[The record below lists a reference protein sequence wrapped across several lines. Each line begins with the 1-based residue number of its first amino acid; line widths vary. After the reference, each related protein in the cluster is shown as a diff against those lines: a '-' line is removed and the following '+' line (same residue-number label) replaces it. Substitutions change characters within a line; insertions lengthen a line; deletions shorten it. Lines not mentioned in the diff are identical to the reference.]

1 MDRVNTYGLNSPVA
15 SAELNDIQDTAL
27 GIAQMAGTWVTR
39 PALYATGTTISDV
52 FVGPTAG
59 LVIGTTTVLPAQV
72 ETALSGTL
80 AANTWY
86 YVYGYNSSGAIAYEV
101 STTAPDAHLRHKTSD
116 TSRAYVGCIRTRFA
130 SAAVIPFRMER
141 GVYRWRWS
149 KGADYSS
156 YAGTPSEMWL
166 FADQF
171 TSGAGAA
178 NKVVSPKPG
187 GVPMLPP
194 HARMLALRGACFG
207 NTASALDLG
216 TGGDTGDRW
225 AVFQPGSAGQFT
237 DWQSLD
243 IEVDASQQVRYAVA
257 HSGDFS
263 VAIAFHGFS
272 ENI

>member
-15 SAELNDIQDTAL
+15 SSELNSIQDNAL

-39 PALYATGTTISDV
+39 PALYATGTAVTDV
-52 FVGPTAG
+52 YVGATAG

-101 STTAPDAHLRHKTSD
+101 STTAPDAYLRHKTGD
-116 TSRAYVGCIRTRFA
+116 ASRTYVGCFRTRFA
-130 SAAVIPFRMER
+130 SASVIPFRMER

-149 KGADYSS
+149 KGFDYSS

-171 TSGAGAA
+171 TGNVAA
-178 NKVVSPKPG
+178 TNKVVSPKPG

-194 HARMLALRGACFG
+194 HARMLALRGACLG
-207 NTASALDLG
+207 NTSSALDLG

-225 AVFQPGSAGQFT
+225 AVFQPGNTTQFT
-237 DWQSLD
+237 DWQSFD

-257 HSGDFS
+257 HSGNFN